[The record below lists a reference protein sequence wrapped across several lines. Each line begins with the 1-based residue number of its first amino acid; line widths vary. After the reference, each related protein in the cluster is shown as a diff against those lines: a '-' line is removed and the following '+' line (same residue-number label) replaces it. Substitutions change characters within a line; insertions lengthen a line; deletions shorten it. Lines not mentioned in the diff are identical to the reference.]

1 MFGKIRLEFQSFDR
15 GAENSNVW
23 KDKIRI
29 PMF

>member
-1 MFGKIRLEFQSFDR
+1 MFRKIRLEFQ
-15 GAENSNVW
+15 GLNKEGENSNVW